1 MKGEHPLANTWT
13 QNDGDDDGEETESSS
28 EVDWNEYFTGHEQA
42 VIHEDFELG
51 RSRLQFHMTQQ
62 AISSFHEAIG
72 QCESKISKFYDEIC
86 QFNISSKKL
95 CEQQRSHISDL
106 YEENGLAVQRNGVE
120 IKLGVCLAFVLGDNL
135 GVCELLVMSRNFS
148 KGFMC
153 RYCGL
158 TIFISM
164 LVTHP
169 SNMQQLSL

>member
-1 MKGEHPLANTWT
+1 
-13 QNDGDDDGEETESSS
+13 
-28 EVDWNEYFTGHEQA
+28 
-42 VIHEDFELG
+42 
-51 RSRLQFHMTQQ
+51 MTQ

-86 QFNISSKKL
+86 QFNISSKKN

-106 YEENGLAVQRNGVE
+106 YEVFSPLRRDLKKLMENGLAVHRNGIE

-135 GVCELLVMSRNFS
+135 GVCELLEMSRNFS

-158 TIFISM
+158 TNNLYLNARYTSF
-164 LVTHP
+164 
-169 SNMQQLSL
+169 